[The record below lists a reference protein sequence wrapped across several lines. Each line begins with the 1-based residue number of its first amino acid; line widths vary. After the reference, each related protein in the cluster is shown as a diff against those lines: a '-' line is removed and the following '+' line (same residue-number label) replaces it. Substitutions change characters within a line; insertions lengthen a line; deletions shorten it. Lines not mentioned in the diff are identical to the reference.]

1 MDWVVCGGSGLSLRR
16 QRTEGAML
24 YETFPAPALD
34 GVPEFRLVAKSQLFV
49 GLTGHKT
56 ERHRP
61 YSFLKID
68 VKAGNPPQL
77 VLTPYISE
85 RFHQSWRDY
94 AMDPLV
100 LGG

>member
-1 MDWVVCGGSGLSLRR
+1 
-16 QRTEGAML
+16 ML
-24 YETFPAPALD
+24 YETFPAQGENEA
-34 GVPEFRLVAKSQLFV
+34 PEFRLVAKSQLFM

-61 YSFLKID
+61 YSFLRID
-68 VKAGNPPQL
+68 VKAGNPAKL

-85 RFHQSWRDY
+85 RFHQEWQDY
-94 AMDPLV
+94 ALDPLV